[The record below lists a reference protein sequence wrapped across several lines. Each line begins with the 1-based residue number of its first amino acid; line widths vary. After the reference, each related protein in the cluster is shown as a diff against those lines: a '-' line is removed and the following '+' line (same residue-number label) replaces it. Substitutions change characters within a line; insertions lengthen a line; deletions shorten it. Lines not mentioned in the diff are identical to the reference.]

1 MQFPQQPVLALC
13 GESLSGINPLHIA
26 LFERYET
33 PSYCS
38 ISPYYLS
45 IYDEIPKNK
54 ENYLVNLIF

>member
-13 GESLSGINPLHIA
+13 GESLSGIKPLHIA

-45 IYDEIPKNK
+45 ISDEIQKNIRK
-54 ENYLVNLIF
+54 LFG

>member
-1 MQFPQQPVLALC
+1 MQFPQQPILALC
-13 GESLSGINPLHIA
+13 GESLSGIKPLHIA
-26 LFERYET
+26 LFERYEP